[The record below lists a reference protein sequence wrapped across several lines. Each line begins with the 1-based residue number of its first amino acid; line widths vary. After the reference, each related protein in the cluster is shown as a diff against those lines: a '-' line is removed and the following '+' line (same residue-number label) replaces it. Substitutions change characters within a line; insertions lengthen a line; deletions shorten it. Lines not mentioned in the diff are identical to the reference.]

1 MLFSP
6 CEMNRGRSCCLLV
19 AALQILLVCGSAA
32 AAQSSAARKAYE
44 EATAAFGLGHYADAA
59 EKYEKAFSLHPDP
72 ALLYNAAQAFRLAGN
87 SKRAL
92 ELYRNYLRLYPDG
105 SNADEARVQVAA
117 LSKPADGEAP
127 TPSVPQPAPPPAQ
140 AAPAPVA
147 PVTATPTPGPPPA
160 PPPVTAPPL
169 VSSPDATVVAT
180 ASPAQPEASHT
191 WIWIA
196 LGAAVVVGGTIA
208 VLLATRS
215 DTFPNPSFGKA
226 TGN

>member
-1 MLFSP
+1 
-6 CEMNRGRSCCLLV
+6 MNRVRSCCLLV
-19 AALQILLVCGSAA
+19 AALQILLVCGPVS

-44 EATAAFGLGHYADAA
+44 AATAAFGLGHYADAA

-105 SNADEARVQVAA
+105 SNADEARVQVSA
-117 LSKPADGEAP
+117 LGKVVEGEAP
-127 TPSVPQPAPPPAQ
+127 PASASPPASPPPSAPL
-140 AAPAPVA
+140 APAPVA
-147 PVTATPTPGPPPA
+147 PIAAAPTPGPAPA
-160 PPPVTAPPL
+160 PPLFAAPPL

-180 ASPAQPEASHT
+180 ASPAEPAPSHT

-196 LGAAVVVGGTIA
+196 VGAAAVVGGTIA

-215 DTFPNPSFGKA
+215 DSFPDPSFGKA